1 MNTFTWKTVFKYRNT
16 IYGLSAI
23 WIVFYHIHQR
33 YTLGIPVASPVISLG
48 NMGVD
53 IFLLLSAI
61 GLSFSVERNTVVT
74 FYENRLKRTYLTY
87 LLIAGPF
94 IFWKYFFVQDITS
107 MTVPGFFAELSTVSY
122 FWTKEGTFPFWYVP
136 CILLFYALYPVLYKL
151 YKKNKL
157 YIVGLIVVSIITEI
171 VLLSAKSTVIT
182 TTERTFSRI
191 PIFLIGILLSD
202 FVKNEKGI
210 GMPYVIASTVLVVI
224 TMIIFPIT
232 QLKSLGVHT
241 IFIRY
246 FYGIMAICL
255 IVSIAYVLECIKNF
269 SVTEKFTKIC
279 SFFGGIS
286 LEIYL
291 VHVAIIRTLTICN
304 LQHLVHWCYYYVG
317 VLISAIVL
325 AFCFSK
331 LSNNILNKKSGGK

>member
-1 MNTFTWKTVFKYRNT
+1 MNTFTWKTVFKYRNV
-16 IYGLSAI
+16 IYGLAAI
-23 WIVFYHIHQR
+23 WIVFYHIHKR
-33 YTLGIPVASPVISLG
+33 YTLSIPVVSPVISLG

-61 GLSFSVERNTVVT
+61 GLSFSIEKNTISI
-74 FYENRLKRTYLTY
+74 FYKNRLKRTFLTY

-94 IFWKYFFVQDITS
+94 IVWKYFFVQDITA
-107 MTVPGFFAELSTVSY
+107 MTIPDFLAELSTLSY

-151 YKKNKL
+151 YRKNKL
-157 YIVGLIVVSIITEI
+157 YIVGLIVISIITEL
-171 VLLSAKSTVIT
+171 VLLFVKSTVIT

-191 PIFLIGILLSD
+191 PIFLGGIMLSD
-202 FVKNEKGI
+202 LVKNEKKVGT
-210 GMPYVIASTVLVVI
+210 PYVIASFIIVVV
-224 TMIIFPIT
+224 TMVIFPIT
-232 QLKSLGVHT
+232 RLHSFGVHI

-246 FYGIMAICL
+246 FYGVMAICL

-269 SVTEKFTKIC
+269 KSTEKFTKNC

-304 LQHLVHWCYYYVG
+304 LQHLVHWSYYYVG
-317 VLISAIVL
+317 VLTGAIVL
-325 AFCFSK
+325 AFGFSK
-331 LSNNILNKKSGGK
+331 LSNNILNKSLGGK